1 MCAAVCLLL
10 LLYRKT
16 YCDAAKD
23 SSSILPVF
31 RSSLQNKKKRGAR
44 DHFFFLSGRSVRW
57 MDPMFIYIERRVY
70 REQKKK
76 QTGRKE
82 GAAHRV
88 QLKKKGGLNRSTA
101 ARWLARK
108 WRINLFLFL
117 NKIKRE
123 REGGKERKKNVT
135 APCAECPACVPAR
148 IYSVY
153 RL

>member
-31 RSSLQNKKKRGAR
+31 RSSLQNIKKRSSR
-44 DHFFFLSGRSVRW
+44 SFFLSLRSIGAVDGSHVLLYR
-57 MDPMFIYIERRVY
+57 ERDEYVGN
-70 REQKKK
+70 EQKKK

-82 GAAHRV
+82 RAAHRV
-88 QLKKKGGLNRSTA
+88 QLRKKGGLNRSTA

-108 WRINLFLFL
+108 
-117 NKIKRE
+117 
-123 REGGKERKKNVT
+123 
-135 APCAECPACVPAR
+135 
-148 IYSVY
+148 
-153 RL
+153 